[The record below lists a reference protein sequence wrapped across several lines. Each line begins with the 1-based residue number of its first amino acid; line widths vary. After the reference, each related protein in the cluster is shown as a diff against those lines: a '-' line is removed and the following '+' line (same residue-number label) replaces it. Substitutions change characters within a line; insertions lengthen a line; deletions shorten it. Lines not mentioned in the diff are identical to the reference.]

1 MAKKK
6 KNTNYNVLFSMVQE
20 MLKNLPICFGH
31 FRNCKCCFYN
41 QCDECELQSL
51 LNRGHSKD
59 CVTNMLT
66 GADCICGKN
75 EEKGWLTDQ
84 EYSPEYLTMISKMK
98 DAGKL
103 SKPYTMKETVQF
115 CCDLGIPIPPEVPL
129 QADKKR
135 AILAKQLSLLFALL
149 NAYGEYIESDNP
161 DVSFIEVQRR
171 AIKLVKDLEVNV
183 PPLESYPEMMYE
195 EFGLKL

>member
-1 MAKKK
+1 MAKK

-20 MLKNLPICFGH
+20 MLKNLPKCFGH

-41 QCDECELQSL
+41 QCNECELQSWV
-51 LNRGHSKD
+51 NKGHTKD
-59 CVTNMLT
+59 CISFMAN
-66 GADCICGKN
+66 GAVCVCGKD
-75 EEKGWLTDQ
+75 EEDWLTKH

-103 SKPYTMKETVQF
+103 WKPYTMKETVEF

-135 AILAKQLSLLFALL
+135 ATLAKQLSLLFALL
-149 NAYGEYIESDNP
+149 NAYGEYIENDNP

-171 AIKLVKDLEVNV
+171 AIKLVKDLEGNV
-183 PPLESYPEMMYE
+183 PPPESYPEMMYE